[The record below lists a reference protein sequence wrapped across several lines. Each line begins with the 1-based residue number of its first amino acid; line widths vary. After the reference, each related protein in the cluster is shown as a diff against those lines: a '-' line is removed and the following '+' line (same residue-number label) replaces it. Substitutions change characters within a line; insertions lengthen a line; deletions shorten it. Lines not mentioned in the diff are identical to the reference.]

1 VTDRRLDVARVLS
14 VVAAWSAA
22 LLGGLMLIGGVGLAF
37 AVATSTQLP
46 LQFATAGMLI
56 VTGAV
61 NLWAS
66 RHLRTD
72 GRALAASAVATLALI
87 VYLGVIG
94 DVGEPLLLHVI
105 FLSMLAGLRINHGE
119 HGHRAQP
126 AQAVDSR
133 NLP

>member
-1 VTDRRLDVARVLS
+1 MTDRRLDLARVLS
-14 VVAAWSAA
+14 VVAAGSAA

-37 AVATSTQLP
+37 AVATSTQPP

-72 GRALAASAVATLALI
+72 GRALAASAVATLTLI

-94 DVGEPLLLHVI
+94 DVGEPLLLHVVY
-105 FLSMLAGLRINHGE
+105 LSMLAGLAYRRRSVH
-119 HGHRAQP
+119 A
-126 AQAVDSR
+126 AT
-133 NLP
+133 